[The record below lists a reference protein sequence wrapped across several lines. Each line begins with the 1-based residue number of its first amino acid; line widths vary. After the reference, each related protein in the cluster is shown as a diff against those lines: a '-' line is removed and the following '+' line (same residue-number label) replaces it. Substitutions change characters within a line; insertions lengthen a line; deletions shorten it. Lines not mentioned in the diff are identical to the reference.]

1 MRATAQWRDE
11 PRAPGRAVLVD
22 IDGVI
27 SDASQRQHFL
37 KNPEGR
43 RDWRG
48 FFGACGQDQPL
59 RAVPALLHL
68 LDPEL
73 TVVLLSA
80 RPAFVFPDTLDWLG
94 RHAIRWDLLV
104 LRSDDSFIG
113 AADFKRGV
121 VRELRSSGFEIELA
135 LDDDEQIVAMY
146 HEEQLRALYVHS
158 GYYAGVSVDAAG
170 AHGAAGGASGTR

>member
-1 MRATAQWRDE
+1 M
-11 PRAPGRAVLVD
+11 LVD

-48 FFGACGQDQPL
+48 FFGACGGDQPL
-59 RAVPALLHL
+59 HAVPALLQL

-80 RPAFVFPDTLDWLG
+80 RPAFVFADTLDWLH
-94 RHAIRWDLLV
+94 RHGIRWDLLV
-104 LRSDDSFIG
+104 LRADDQFVG
-113 AADFKRGV
+113 AAEFKRGV
-121 VRELRSSGFEIELA
+121 VRELRAGGFELELA
-135 LDDDEQIVAMY
+135 FDDDEQIVAMY

-158 GYYAGVSVDAAG
+158 GYYAP
-170 AHGAAGGASGTR
+170 GGSGTPAAH

>member
-1 MRATAQWRDE
+1 MQATASWRTE

-48 FFGACGQDQPL
+48 FFGACGADRPL
-59 RAVPALLHL
+59 TAVPALLRL

-73 TVVLLSA
+73 LVVLLSA
-80 RPAFVFPDTLDWLG
+80 RPAFVFDTTVDWLH
-94 RHAIRWDLLV
+94 RHEIRWDLLV
-104 LRSDDSFIG
+104 LRADDQHLH
-113 AADFKRGV
+113 AAEFKRGV
-121 VRELRSSGFEIELA
+121 VRELRSTGFDIELA
-135 LDDDEQIVAMY
+135 FDDDEQIVAMY
-146 HEEQLRALYVHS
+146 RDESLHALYVHS
-158 GYYAGVSVDAAG
+158 GYYTAPAPSVSPPPAPPR
-170 AHGAAGGASGTR
+170 TPPR

>member
-1 MRATAQWRDE
+1 MRATAKWRDE
-11 PRAPGRAVLVD
+11 PRAPGRAVIVD

-27 SDASQRQHFL
+27 SDASQRQHYL

-94 RHAIRWDLLV
+94 RHGIRWDLLV
-104 LRSDDSFIG
+104 LRADDQFVG

-121 VRELRSSGFEIELA
+121 VRELRTSGFEIELA

-146 HEEQLRALYVHS
+146 HEEELHALYVHS
-158 GYYAGVSVDAAG
+158 GYYTGFSGDAG
-170 AHGAAGGASGTR
+170 APIGAKPGASGSR